1 MRLRGG
7 PRAVLVASGGSAVSA
22 SVILFLKNLLFTL
35 IVPGLVAGWVPLRW
49 FEQRAQWPEQWRW
62 HHYAGALGWV
72 LGAMIYLHCIWL
84 FATKGRG
91 TPAPIDPPKRLV
103 HRGLYCWVRNPMY
116 LGIFVIVGGE
126 AVFFWS
132 IHIAIYFI
140 CLVCA
145 VHLFVALY
153 EESALS
159 YKFGAMYEDYKRAVP
174 RWLPRKPRPILET
187 IAPFDA
193 RR

>member
-1 MRLRGG
+1 M
-7 PRAVLVASGGSAVSA
+7 PASNIVNLA

-35 IVPGLVAGWVPLRW
+35 IVPGFVAGWVPLFW
-49 FEQRAQWPEQWRW
+49 FERQPQWPDTLRW
-62 HHYAGALGWV
+62 HHAAGAFLFFAGV
-72 LGAMIYLHCIWL
+72 AVYLHCIWL
-84 FATKGRG
+84 FGTKGRG

-116 LGIFVIVGGE
+116 LGIFAIVGSE
-126 AVFFWS
+126 ALFYWS
-132 IHIAIYFI
+132 IHITFYFVCLI
-140 CLVCA
+140 CT

-159 YKFGAMYEDYKRAVP
+159 YQFGAMYEDYKRAVP

-187 IAPFDA
+187 IAPFDT